1 VNTAVQ
7 QFTAMLRT
15 FTLRLFCE
23 KCGKETV
30 HRFLRD
36 SGIFEIYECSEC
48 ATLNKYA
55 VR

>member
-1 VNTAVQ
+1 MSAAVQ
-7 QFTAMLRT
+7 QFTAILRT
-15 FTLRLFCE
+15 FTARLFCE
-23 KCGKETV
+23 KCGKTTL

-48 ATLNKYA
+48 ATQKKYA